1 MSTPKIGSYTPKELK
16 DTVYL
21 HLRPKTARWNNVLE
35 GMTVVK
41 AAKSTDAAVEPGDF
55 IVKLEVT
62 VPAEFFIEAMPSAR
76 IELSSGQIVPV
87 LFEQQAEDE
96 TQAETV

>member
-1 MSTPKIGSYTPKELK
+1 MSTPKIGTYTPKQLK

-21 HLRPKTARWNNVLE
+21 HLRPKASWNGTLE

-41 AAKSTDAAVEPGDF
+41 AVKSTDAEVRPGDF

-62 VPAEFFIEAMPSAR
+62 VPAEFFVEAMPSAR
-76 IELSSGQIVPV
+76 ITLDSGQVVPV
-87 LFEQQAEDE
+87 TFEQQPEDE
-96 TQAETV
+96 S